1 MTFENGNDLRP
12 QRSRFPSVTA
22 DTLKIAGAV
31 LITLYFFGAAVIQ
44 NGILRVNSYTPEQLN
59 DFLAGDA
66 SAMLWAGIA
75 SMAEIIGMAAIS
87 IYAYLLAQGVEHTS
101 SMKKYA
107 LSVLL
112 FAVISEVPYDLA
124 VYGRVW
130 YWESQNTLWT
140 VFVALVTLWII
151 KYAENKRGAY
161 VFSVIAALGGC
172 LWAELLRC
180 KYGWGFVL
188 IAVVLY
194 LLRRRRTL
202 CLIAG
207 LGVSLVYLTA
217 AMGFILIS
225 MCDGE
230 RQTDESG
237 FRKYAYYA
245 YYPLLLIL
253 LAVWVWMMQGG
264 PA

>member
-1 MTFENGNDLRP
+1 MTWENGNDLRP
-12 QRSRFPSVTA
+12 RKSRFPSVTVN
-22 DTLKIAGAV
+22 TLKIAGAI

-44 NGILRVNSYTPEQLN
+44 NGILRVNSYTPDQLN

-66 SAMLWAGIA
+66 GAMLWAGIA
-75 SMAEIIGMAAIS
+75 SMAEITGMAAIS

-107 LSVLL
+107 LSVLI
-112 FAVISEVPYDLA
+112 FAIISEVPYDLA
-124 VYGRVW
+124 VYGRMW
-130 YWESQNTLWT
+130 CWESQNTLWT
-140 VFVALVTLWII
+140 VFVALITLWII
-151 KYAENKRGAY
+151 QYAEKRRGAY
-161 VFSVIAALGGC
+161 VLSAIAALGGC
-172 LWAELLRC
+172 LWAGLLRC

-188 IAVVLY
+188 IAVVMY

-202 CLIAG
+202 SLVAG

-230 RQTDESG
+230 RRTDESG
-237 FRKYAYYA
+237 FKKYAYYA

-253 LAVWVWMMQGG
+253 LAFWVWMMRRG
-264 PA
+264 AV

>member
-1 MTFENGNDLRP
+1 MTAENGGDLRGR
-12 QRSRFPSVTA
+12 RSLFPSVSVN
-22 DTLKIAGAV
+22 TLKIAGAI

-44 NGILRVNSYTPEQLN
+44 NGILHVQNYTPEQLN
-59 DFLAGDA
+59 EMLGSDAG
-66 SAMLWAGIA
+66 AMLWAGIA
-75 SMAEIIGMAAIS
+75 SIAEIIGMAAIS

-107 LSVLL
+107 LSVLVCAL
-112 FAVISEVPYDLA
+112 VSEVPYDLA
-124 VYGRVW
+124 VYGKVW
-130 YWESQNTLWT
+130 YWESQNTVWT
-140 VFVALVTLWII
+140 VFIALITLWII
-151 KYAENKRGAY
+151 KTVEGRKGGYMLCA
-161 VFSVIAALGGC
+161 VAALGGC

-194 LLRRRRTL
+194 LLRKRRTIA
-202 CLIAG
+202 LIAG
-207 LGVSLVYLTA
+207 LGVSLVYITA

-230 RQTDESG
+230 RRTGESSFG
-237 FRKYAYYA
+237 KYGYYA

-253 LAVWVWMMQGG
+253 LAVSVWMMQRG
-264 PA
+264 AV

>member
-1 MTFENGNDLRP
+1 MTWESDNDLRP
-12 QRSRFPSVTA
+12 RRSRFPSVTVN
-22 DTLKIAGAV
+22 TLKIAGAI

-44 NGILRVNSYTPEQLN
+44 NGILHVNSYTPDQLN
-59 DFLAGDA
+59 DLLAGDA
-66 SAMLWAGIA
+66 NAMLWAGIA
-75 SMAEIIGMAAIS
+75 SMAEIISMSAIS

-107 LSVLL
+107 LSVLI

-124 VYGRVW
+124 VYGQVW
-130 YWESQNTLWT
+130 CWESQNTLWT
-140 VFVALVTLWII
+140 VFVALITLWII
-151 KYAENKRGAY
+151 KYAENQRGRY
-161 VFSVIAALGGC
+161 VLSAIAALGGC
-172 LWAELLRC
+172 LWAELLHC

-188 IAVVLY
+188 IAVALY
-194 LLRRRRTL
+194 LLRGRRTL
-202 CLIAG
+202 SLVVG

-230 RQTDESG
+230 RRTDGSG

-253 LAVWVWMMQGG
+253 LTVWVWMMRGG